1 MKRIL
6 VEKKEPFRLD
16 ERDMML
22 EIRDALNIPRITGVR
37 IFNGYDIES
46 LVCEALDMGEDSL
59 SCEDK
64 TDPPS
69 VVRTSLGL
77 EPSLCFDRAIHA
89 VFSEPGQD
97 IVCEDEPDIA
107 GAACVFAITAAI
119 DQYDQREDYANQLL
133 RIMDPHSDQNV
144 RVFKIIA
151 LYGKLSDSDIDKIK
165 TYYINPLEMRE
176 IPLTVTRPRVYSDP
190 EAVDVIKGFSSAG
203 DDLLKTL
210 AGKYGIAM
218 ALDNLKLCRDYFKR
232 EQRDPTVTE
241 MKVLDTYW
249 SDHCRHSTFMTV
261 IDEVTIN
268 ENKYTEGLKR
278 AQGLYEHAKAYVYGD
293 TERPL
298 CLMDIAT
305 MSMKKLKK
313 CGELED
319 MEKSDEVNACS
330 IEVTVPVDGKP
341 TDMIVM
347 FKNETHNHP
356 TEMEPFGGASTCL
369 GGAIR
374 DPLSGRAHAFG
385 AIRLTGSGDPRE
397 PVEDTLPGKLPQRK
411 ITQTAAEGYSS
422 YGNGIGLALGQLM
435 EVYDPGFK
443 AKRMEC
449 GAIVAAAKKA
459 DIFRGKPQSGDAV
472 VLVGG
477 STGRDGCGGAT
488 GSSKEHDDE
497 SLEKGGAEVQKGNPV
512 IERNIVRLFRK
523 PFVSKMIK
531 TCNDFGAGGVCVAV
545 GELADG
551 LKIDLDKVPVKYP
564 GLDGTELAISE
575 SQERMAVVLDT
586 GNLAAFLTEAEKE
599 NLSAVKIA
607 DVTDS
612 GRVVMTWQGK
622 VILDMDSDFLNSG
635 GVRQSTKVVVAAPG
649 ELAEGSVI
657 SPTEQMSDKPIV
669 IAASDPQSPRGCT
682 LLTGLRGFLGICET
696 KRVEAATTD
705 RQDLKQAWLEN
716 LAGINVCSKKGITN
730 RFDSTAGGGTVF
742 MPYGGMYQKTPEQ
755 GLVMRLPLLDGE
767 TDFGTLMTVG
777 YNPSLGYNSPFHAAM
792 YAVIESVMKIAAMG
806 GDYRKVRLSF
816 QEYFERLTT
825 DESWGKPYAALM
837 GAFLAQDELGIPAI
851 GGKDS
856 MSGTFNDIN
865 VPPSLISFAVTVADT
880 TKLVSRAFKRAGHN
894 VYLLKTPIDDGGMP
908 NFKMLRQNMSSVL
921 ALSEYGCVK
930 AAGVVGTGGVAA
942 TISEMAFGN
951 GIGFSFEP
959 NFNDDLFAPQYT
971 SMILEL
977 DVTPKDHKGLRD
989 EFVLL
994 GKTTD
999 NRNIEIDG
1007 VIISLDE
1014 AEQAWEGTLET
1025 VFPTIN
1031 SPAIITDASPANQNQ
1046 TSATAQVQT
1055 SATTQVQTSAT
1066 TQVQTSAPT
1075 HIQTSAT
1082 THIQT
1087 STTPP
1092 STSNESSP
1100 YQNKATKQPKVLIPI
1115 FPGSTGEYEL
1125 EKQFRLA
1132 GAEVNTVLF
1141 RTLTAKD
1148 IEDSYS
1154 ELTEAINNTDILAIP
1169 SGMSAGAEPDGS
1181 SKLIALILCH
1191 PDVKY
1196 AVNKLIS
1203 ERKGLVLGT
1212 GEGFKALLKT
1222 GLIQTGQIQDAE
1234 CGDIILTKHPSNK
1247 YYCTLSTV
1255 KIDENTK
1262 SPWLKDMAGDL
1273 ETVPV
1278 SGKDIVVYMSEELY
1292 NEYQKKG
1299 QLSTQYVKT
1308 QGRSSSASCEAVI
1321 GDMGNISSTAIE
1333 AMTSENGLVLGRTG
1347 LVENLKK
1354 GLYTNVF
1361 EAKESRIFENA
1372 VNYIKGY
1379 R

>member
-6 VEKKEPFRLD
+6 VEKKEPFRLE

-22 EIRDALNIPRITGVR
+22 EIRDALNIPRVTGVR
-37 IFNGYDIES
+37 IFNGYDIEGQEKTEGQVHC
-46 LVCEALDMGEDSL
+46 LVFAQDSVPVPL
-59 SCEDK
+59 S
-64 TDPPS
+64 S
-69 VVRTSLGL
+69 
-77 EPSLCFDRAIHA
+77 I
-89 VFSEPGQD
+89 FSEAGRD
-97 IVCEDEPDIA
+97 IVYEDVPDTT
-107 GAACVFAITAAI
+107 GAACVFAVAAAI

-133 RIMDPHSDQNV
+133 RIVESNSEPNV
-144 RVFKIIA
+144 RVFKVIA
-151 LYGKLSDSDIDKIK
+151 FYGDLSSSDIDKIK
-165 TYYINPLEMRE
+165 SYYINPLETRE
-176 IPLTVTRPRVYSDP
+176 IPLTATKPRVYTDA
-190 EAVDVIKGFSSAG
+190 ETVEVIKGFSNAD
-203 DDLLKTL
+203 DDLLKML

-218 ALDNLKLCRDYFKR
+218 AIDNLKLCREYFAK
-232 EQRDPTVTE
+232 EQKDPTVTE

-278 AQGLYEHAKAYVYGD
+278 AQELYEHAKTYVYGD
-293 TERPL
+293 TDRPL

-313 CGELED
+313 CGELDD

-411 ITQTAAEGYSS
+411 ITQTAADGYSS
-422 YGNGIGLALGQLM
+422 YGNGIGLALGQLI

-459 DIFRGKPQSGDAV
+459 EIFRGKPHPGDVV

-477 STGRDGCGGAT
+477 NTGRDGCGGAT

-575 SQERMAVVLDT
+575 SQERMAVVLDAV
-586 GNLAAFLTEAEKE
+586 NLELFLAEAKKE
-599 NLSAVKIA
+599 NLNAVKIA
-607 DVTDS
+607 DVTDT
-612 GRVVMTWQGK
+612 GRVLMTWRGD
-622 VILDMDSDFLNSG
+622 VILDMSSDFLNSG
-635 GVRQSTKVVVAAPG
+635 GVRQSTRVVVAAPCIVNHPS
-649 ELAEGSVI
+649 SV
-657 SPTEQMSDKPIV
+657 D
-669 IAASDPQSPRGCT
+669 DT
-682 LLTGLRGFLGICET
+682 LFS
-696 KRVEAATTD
+696 KRAN
-705 RQDLKQAWLEN
+705 DLKQTWLSN
-716 LAGINVCSKKGITN
+716 LSDLNVCSKKGIAN
-730 RFDSTAGGGTVF
+730 RFDFTAGGGTVF
-742 MPYGGMYQKTPEQ
+742 SPYGGVYQKTPEQ
-755 GLVMRLPLLDGE
+755 GLAMRLPLLEGE

-777 YNPSLGYNSPFHAAM
+777 HNPSLGYSSPFHAAM
-792 YAVIESVMKIAAMG
+792 YAVIESVMKITAMG

-816 QEYFERLTT
+816 QEYFERLATG
-825 DESWGKPYAALM
+825 ESWGKPYAALM

-865 VPPSLISFAVTVADT
+865 VPPSLISFAVTIADT
-880 TKLVSRAFKRAGHN
+880 TKLISRAFKSSGHN
-894 VYLLKTPIDDGGMP
+894 VYLLKTPVDDGGMP
-908 NFKMLRQNMSSVL
+908 NFKVLRQNMSSVL
-921 ALSEYGCVK
+921 TLTEYGCVR
-930 AAGVVGTGGVAA
+930 AASVVGTGGIAA

-951 GIGFSFEP
+951 RIGFAFESD
-959 NFNDDLFAPQYT
+959 FKDDLFAPQYT
-971 SMILEL
+971 TMILEL
-977 DVTPKDHKGLRD
+977 DVVPKDHKGLRD
-989 EFVLL
+989 EFILL

-999 NRNIEIDG
+999 KKSIEIDG
-1007 VIISLDE
+1007 VAIPLSE
-1014 AEQAWEGTLET
+1014 AEQAWEGALDN
-1025 VFPTIN
+1025 VFPSIN
-1031 SPAIITDASPANQNQ
+1031 SPPVITRSSYPVNTNTSPSAIIKTSSPVSSDTSPASQNQ
-1046 TSATAQVQT
+1046 TATPNPSSLKEPLVPAAQT
-1055 SATTQVQTSAT
+1055 
-1066 TQVQTSAPT
+1066 
-1075 HIQTSAT
+1075 
-1082 THIQT
+1082 
-1087 STTPP
+1087 
-1092 STSNESSP
+1092 N
-1100 YQNKATKQPKVLIPI
+1100 KQPKVLIPI

-1125 EKQFRLA
+1125 EKQFRIA
-1132 GAEVNTVLF
+1132 CAEVNTVLF
-1141 RTLTAKD
+1141 RTLTSSD

-1154 ELTEAINNTDILAIP
+1154 ELTEAVNNANILAIP

-1181 SKLIALILCH
+1181 SKLIALILRH
-1191 PDVKY
+1191 PNVKE

-1222 GLIQTGQIQDAE
+1222 GLIQTGQIQDVE
-1234 CGDIILTKHPSNK
+1234 NGDILLTKHPSNN
-1247 YYCTLSTV
+1247 YYCTLRTV
-1255 KIDENTK
+1255 MIEENTT
-1262 SPWLKDMAGDL
+1262 SPWLKNMAGEL
-1273 ETVPV
+1273 ETVPI
-1278 SGKDIVVYMSEELY
+1278 SGKDIVVHMSEELY
-1292 NEYQKKG
+1292 KEYMVKG
-1299 QLSTQYVKT
+1299 QITSQYISE
-1308 QGRSSSASCEAVI
+1308 QGDDSSVSINDGI
-1321 GDMGNISSTAIE
+1321 GNKKCNSSHTIE
-1333 AMTSENGLVLGRTG
+1333 AMTSENGLVLGRAG
-1347 LVENLKK
+1347 LVENFTK

-1361 EAKESRIFENA
+1361 DAKESRIFSNA
-1372 VNYIKGY
+1372 VSYITQMQL
-1379 R
+1379 

>member
-1 MKRIL
+1 MKMHARWGMKRIL

-16 ERDMML
+16 ERYLML

-37 IFNGYDIES
+37 IFNGYDIEGWKQRDGSSASQS
-46 LVCEALDMGEDSL
+46 LAIEALKEA
-59 SCEDK
+59 E
-64 TDPPS
+64 
-69 VVRTSLGL
+69 
-77 EPSLCFDRAIHA
+77 EPSLCFLAIQT
-89 VFSEPGQD
+89 VFSEAGQD
-97 IVCEDEPDIA
+97 IVYEDEPDTT
-107 GAACVFAITAAI
+107 GAACVFAISAAI
-119 DQYDQREDYANQLL
+119 DQYDQREDYANHLL
-133 RIMDPHSDQNV
+133 RIMEPHSNPNV
-144 RVFKIIA
+144 RVFKVIA
-151 LYGKLSDSDIDKIK
+151 LYGDLSNSDIEKIK
-165 TYYINPLEMRE
+165 KYYINPLEMRE
-176 IPLTVTRPRVYSDP
+176 IPLIATKPRVYADP
-190 EAVDVIKGFSSAG
+190 EGIEVIKGFSNAD

-218 ALDNLKLCRDYFKR
+218 AHDNLRLCQKYFLQ
-232 EQRDPTVTE
+232 EQKDPTVTE

-249 SDHCRHSTFMTV
+249 SDHCRHSTFLTT
-261 IDEVTIN
+261 INEVKIN

-278 AQGLYEHAKAYVYGD
+278 AEELYEQAKSYVYGD
-293 TERPL
+293 IDRPL

-305 MSMKKLKK
+305 MSMKKLRK
-313 CGELED
+313 CGELDD

-330 IEVTVPVDGKP
+330 IEVTVPVDGTP

-397 PVEDTLPGKLPQRK
+397 PIEDTLPGKLPQRK

-422 YGNGIGLALGQLM
+422 YGNGIGLALGQLI

-459 DIFRGKPQSGDAV
+459 DIFRGKPQSGDVV

-477 STGRDGCGGAT
+477 NTGRDGCGGAT
-488 GSSKEHDDE
+488 GSSKEHDNA
-497 SLEKGGAEVQKGNPV
+497 SFEKGGAEVQKGNPV

-523 PFVSKMIK
+523 PHVSRMIK

-575 SQERMAVVLDT
+575 SQERMAVVIDAGDLDE
-586 GNLAAFLTEAEKE
+586 FLTEAGKE
-599 NLSAVKIA
+599 NLRAVKIA
-607 DVTDS
+607 DVTDT
-612 GRVVMTWQGK
+612 GRVVMTWRGDK
-622 VILDMDSDFLNSG
+622 ILDMSSDFLNSG
-635 GVRQSTKVVVAAPG
+635 GVRQSTRVVVEAPEAEQDKG
-649 ELAEGSVI
+649 TGSLSCLNKTRNLSPCLA
-657 SPTEQMSDKPIV
+657 
-669 IAASDPQSPRGCT
+669 RNN
-682 LLTGLRGFLGICET
+682 
-696 KRVEAATTD
+696 
-705 RQDLKQAWLEN
+705 LKQAWLEN
-716 LAGINVCSKKGITN
+716 LSDINVCSKKGIAN
-730 RFDSTAGGGTVF
+730 RFDFTAGGGTVF
-742 MPYGGMYQKTPEQ
+742 VPYGGIYQKTPEQ
-755 GLVMRLPLLDGE
+755 GLAMRLPLVEGE

-777 YNPSLGYNSPFHAAM
+777 YNPALGYSSPFHAAM

-825 DESWGKPYAALM
+825 HESWGKPYAALM

-880 TKLVSRAFKRAGHN
+880 TKLISRTFKRAGHN
-894 VYLLKTPIDDGGMP
+894 VYLLKTHVDDGGMP
-908 NFKMLRQNMSSVL
+908 NFKVLKQNMSSVL
-921 ALSEYGCVK
+921 ALAEYGCVK
-930 AAGVVGTGGVAA
+930 SAGVVGQGGIAA
-942 TISEMAFGN
+942 AVSEMAFGN
-951 GIGFSFEP
+951 EIGFSFEP
-959 NFNDDLFAPQYT
+959 SFKDDLFSPQYT
-971 SMILEL
+971 TMILEL
-977 DVTPKDHKGLRD
+977 DVIPKDKKGLRD

-999 NRNIEIDG
+999 KKSIEIDG
-1007 VIISLDE
+1007 VIISLEE
-1014 AEQAWEGTLET
+1014 AEQAWEGALDT
-1025 VFPTIN
+1025 VFPTIT
-1031 SPAIITDASPANQNQ
+1031 SPPIITCPSLR
-1046 TSATAQVQT
+1046 
-1055 SATTQVQTSAT
+1055 
-1066 TQVQTSAPT
+1066 
-1075 HIQTSAT
+1075 
-1082 THIQT
+1082 
-1087 STTPP
+1087 PP
-1092 STSNESSP
+1092 SRNPLDSMHYSRDCALITDQTRKHTPCHLSASANEPSEAKEPSP
-1100 YQNKATKQPKVLIPI
+1100 CPTQTTKKPKVLIPI

-1125 EKQFRLA
+1125 EKQFRSA
-1132 GAEVNTVLF
+1132 GAEVYTVLF

-1154 ELTEAINNTDILAIP
+1154 ELTAAVNNADILAIP

-1181 SKLIALILCH
+1181 SKLIALILRH
-1191 PDVKY
+1191 PNVKN
-1196 AVNKLIS
+1196 AVNKLIN
-1203 ERKGLVLGT
+1203 ERKGLILGT

-1222 GLIQTGQIQDAE
+1222 GLIQTGQVQDIE
-1234 CGDIILTKHPSNK
+1234 CGDIFLTKHPSNNH
-1247 YYCTLSTV
+1247 YCSLRTV
-1255 KIDENTK
+1255 RTEESAKT
-1262 SPWLKDMAGDL
+1262 PWFTDMAGEL

-1278 SGKDIVVYMSEELY
+1278 SGKDIVVHMSEKLY
-1292 NEYQKKG
+1292 NEYLKKG
-1299 QLSTQYVKT
+1299 QVATQYVGKK
-1308 QGRSSSASCEAVI
+1308 QGDGSSVSREQGEQ
-1321 GDMGNISSTAIE
+1321 GDGSSVLIE

-1354 GLYTNVF
+1354 GLYANVF
-1361 EAKESRIFENA
+1361 EANESRIFKNA
-1372 VNYIKGY
+1372 VDYFG